1 MQQKSS
7 KNVPNCRGGLDG
19 DKEEKLGG
27 GGATHYQIKACQVPL
42 KKKSPPYYRKK

>member
-27 GGATHYQIKACQVPL
+27 GSNSLSNKSLSSSI
-42 KKKSPPYYRKK
+42 KKKITTLL

>member
-27 GGATHYQIKACQVPL
+27 GGSNSLSNKSLSSSI
-42 KKKSPPYYRKK
+42 KKKITTLL